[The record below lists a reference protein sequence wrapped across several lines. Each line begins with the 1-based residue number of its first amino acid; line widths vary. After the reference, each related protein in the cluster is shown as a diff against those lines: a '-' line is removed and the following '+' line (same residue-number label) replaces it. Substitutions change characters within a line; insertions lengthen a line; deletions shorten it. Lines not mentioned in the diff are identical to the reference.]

1 MSRVCSSCE
10 RSLSDS
16 EFSVQNGR
24 VVNVCVLC
32 RNDIKRAQTRLAPI
46 RRDPD
51 QIRLNNVAA
60 LWHGPVQRAQPL
72 RYAA

>member
-16 EFSVQNGR
+16 EFPMQNGR

-32 RNDIKRAQTRLAPI
+32 RNDIKRAQTRLAPV
-46 RRDPD
+46 RRDPE

-60 LWHGPVQRAQPL
+60 LWHGPVQRTHLL
-72 RYAA
+72 RNAA

>member
-1 MSRVCSSCE
+1 M
-10 RSLSDS
+10 
-16 EFSVQNGR
+16 QNGR

-46 RRDPD
+46 RRDPE

-60 LWHGPVQRAQPL
+60 LWHGPVQRSQPL
-72 RYAA
+72 RCAA